1 MANLINLTKINF
13 GNQFRT
19 SSDSSILSLLK
30 TLLFISLYCIL
41 GLFIY
46 RFANYMVT
54 TFNKLGMPELALS
67 EFFAFGSVFIL
78 ALSIFRM
85 DIFNSKDH
93 DLLAS
98 LPISKKIIVASKLIN
113 VYIFNLLIIAIIM
126 VPAYIAY
133 INVASYS
140 PNFLLLAL
148 ISILTIPIIPTI
160 IAVFL
165 NSIITIISTHFKY
178 KKIIQTILM
187 LILMVFSLYF
197 AYEMNSNLELN
208 LFNISESFNNFF
220 NSFYPLTKYF
230 TSMIVDN
237 NMHSMLIFIGI
248 SILSIIVLTI
258 FLSIFYNKVTNKIAV
273 RTHHNI
279 NYKHISNHSY
289 FTNLVKK
296 DIKRVLCSPNFLL
309 NSCIGLILLI
319 LIPIILFFVNIN
331 DIENIALTE
340 DTLIKYLPIIFAFF
354 ILLSSTTSSLISL
367 EGKSIYIL
375 KMLPIKFS
383 KIWQSKVLSNYII
396 ILIAS
401 FISLVIFNFSLNLT
415 LKTNIEI
422 IMIIL
427 SSGLFISLYGLVI
440 NLVFPNFSWKS
451 EIKVIK
457 QSASSFITVIT
468 GLLIGL
474 FIVYKCNTFP
484 NNYIFL
490 LFISFIIVSFILVLF
505 LQIVGFKIFEKLNT

>member
-1 MANLINLTKINF
+1 MSNLLNLTKINF
-13 GNQFRT
+13 CGQFRI
-19 SSDSSILSLLK
+19 SKFSSILSLLK

-41 GLFIY
+41 GFFIY

-67 EFFAFGSVFIL
+67 EFFAFGSMFIL

-98 LPISKKIIVASKLIN
+98 LPISKKVIVASKLIN

-126 VPAYIAY
+126 VPVYITY
-133 INVASYS
+133 INTASYS
-140 PNFLLLAL
+140 PNFFLLAI
-148 ISILTIPIIPTI
+148 ISILTIPIIPTT

-197 AYEMNSNLELN
+197 AYEMNNSLELDI
-208 LFNISESFNNFF
+208 LNISGSFNNFF
-220 NSFYPLTKYF
+220 NTFYPPTKYF
-230 TSMIVDN
+230 INMLVDN
-237 NMHSMLIFIGI
+237 NINSMLIFIGI
-248 SILSIIVLTI
+248 SILSIIALII
-258 FLSIFYNKVTNKIAV
+258 FLSIFYNKVTNKISV
-273 RTHHNI
+273 RAQHIVNF
-279 NYKHISNHSY
+279 KRISNQSY

-296 DIKRVLCSPNFLL
+296 DIKRVMYSPNFLL
-309 NSCIGLILLI
+309 NSCMGLILLI
-319 LIPIILFFVNIN
+319 LIPIILLFVNIN
-331 DIENIALTE
+331 NIENIPITE
-340 DTLIKYLPIIFAFF
+340 EILIKYLPIIFAFL

-401 FISLVIFNFSLNLT
+401 LISLIIFNFSLNLT